1 MSKHENCCCCHE
13 EEHNHHCHCDKNCT
27 CGCQDENPCPCSC
40 DCDCD
45 CACGCHGGNSDK
57 EIAFELC
64 RTMIEGRTYTAE
76 GVAEAFK
83 KIYEAVKS
91 CK

>member
-45 CACGCHGGNSDK
+45 CGCGCHCGNSDK

>member
-1 MSKHENCCCCHE
+1 MSKHENCCCHE
-13 EEHNHHCHCDKNCT
+13 EEHNHHCHCDETCD
-27 CGCQDENPCPCSC
+27 CGCREDNPCPCGC
-40 DCDCD
+40 DCDCE
-45 CACGCHGGNSDK
+45 CGCGCHCGNSDK

-76 GVAEAFK
+76 GVADAFK